1 MIALLSPSMPIEM
14 APLRLTFAFSSTST
28 VASGRASFALIAAT
42 EPALPPPITST
53 SASSVRVSGA
63 IMPTHLSS
71 GTFQPQAVTDPVAPH
86 VQMLVIDRHAGDVVA
101 QAVDQEQR
109 RARRYAELQRD
120 VLLGG
125 HRADLVIGGAQ
136 THAADVFQEPE
147 NVPPHQVFAGE
158 APAEVLEPDHEP
170 VALQL
175 SERLPRRDAADRV
188 LASELVLGRE
198 AIEWPVDAAL
208 DPFPKQIGQLLV
220 QRSRS
225 ARGEPRAARLR
236 RLVRLC
242 HIKHAQPVEQP
253 MCHSRLALLS
263 VSRCSPQ
270 RGVPLT

>member
-1 MIALLSPSMPIEM
+1 MSATPGKVCVDGVIE
-14 APLRLTFAFSSTST
+14 LGGEKVFVLHFIQCRD
-28 VASGRASFALIAAT
+28 
-42 EPALPPPITST
+42 PALVNKPFFAKYCIECHN
-53 SASSVRVSGA
+53 ADKAKSGYNLDGFEA
-63 IMPTHLSS
+63 L
-71 GTFQPQAVTDPVAPH
+71 
-86 VQMLVIDRHAGDVVA
+86 R
-101 QAVDQEQR
+101 
-109 RARRYAELQRD
+109 
-120 VLLGG
+120 G
-125 HRADLVIGGAQ
+125 HRLGEPGELGEPLHDRR
-136 THAADVFQEPE
+136 TSHEAAAALEPE
-147 NVPPHQVFAGE
+147 
-158 APAEVLEPDHEP
+158 HEP

-225 ARGEPRAARLR
+225 ARGEARAARLR